1 MLSTPLS
8 YCKLSYMNSH
18 RHTILFVSEDPEA
31 CRSARDVFVEDQDY
45 RLINCET
52 EQSASEKLNDID
64 CQLIICDE
72 AAIANARKNFLVT
85 ERVRGPH
92 TARIVFG
99 QPGKADRAFKIAR
112 NCAAFLHLQQPLVD
126 EQLSMVAKRA
136 LEMAELS
143 RRHRI
148 LSRELKLSIDDNLFG
163 GHKEETIKA
172 PWSRF
177 EKLIYVSPAMD
188 TLCANAR
195 QAAATEL
202 PILIQGE
209 TGTGKELLARAVHY
223 NSSRR
228 ESPMHVQNCGGIAD
242 EALHSELFGH
252 VSGAFSG
259 AISDRLG
266 LFRAADG
273 GTVFLDEISEVSPA
287 FQVSLLRFLQEGE
300 VKPLGSDSIRIADV
314 RIIAASN
321 QRLEKLVSEGK
332 FRKDLYYRLKGFEL
346 DIPPLRDRVDD
357 IPALAAYFL
366 ERASEINS
374 KRIIGIS
381 REALDKLA
389 IYDFPGNVREL
400 EMEIS
405 RAAALAYNNSYI
417 LPKHFSSAISSLQ
430 HRKDVLAHIEA
441 DERTLKEIIED
452 MESQIVLR
460 VLTRLKW
467 NQSKAAES
475 LGLSRVGIANKI
487 KRYGLDQKDT

>member
-1 MLSTPLS
+1 
-8 YCKLSYMNSH
+8 MNSLVC
-18 RHTILFVSEDPEA
+18 TVLFVSQDPKA
-31 CRSARDVFVEDQDY
+31 NKSAKAVFADERHY

-52 EQSASEKLNDID
+52 EQDAAEKFNNVD

-72 AAIANARKNFLVT
+72 AVLANVRKNFLVT
-85 ERVRGPH
+85 ARVKGPQ

-99 QPGKADRAFKIAR
+99 DDSKSERIGKIAR
-112 NCAAFLHLQQPLVD
+112 NSAAFLRMRKPLKSEHLG
-126 EQLSMVAKRA
+126 MVAKRA

-148 LSRELKLSIDDNLFG
+148 LSRELKLSIDDDLFG
-163 GHKEETIKA
+163 GHKEEAIKA

-177 EKLIYVSPAMD
+177 EKLIYVSPSMD
-188 TLCANAR
+188 ALCAAAR
-195 QAAATEL
+195 QAARTEL

-228 ESPMHVQNCGGIAD
+228 ESPMHVQNCGGVTD

-252 VSGAFSG
+252 VSGGFPG

-273 GTVFLDEISEVSPA
+273 GTVFLDEISEISPA

-300 VKPLGSDSIRIADV
+300 VKPLGSDFVQNADV

-321 QRLEKLVSEGK
+321 RPLDRLVSEGK

-346 DIPPLRDRVDD
+346 DIPALRDRVDD
-357 IPALAAYFL
+357 IPALAAFFL
-366 ERASEINS
+366 ERAAEINS
-374 KRIIGIS
+374 KRIVGIS
-381 REALDKLA
+381 REALDKLSM
-389 IYDFPGNVREL
+389 YDFPGNVREL

-417 LPKHFSSAISSLQ
+417 LPKHFSEVIASIEA
-430 HRKDVLAHIEA
+430 RKDSLASIEA
-441 DERTLKEIIED
+441 DGRTLKEIIED
-452 MESQIVLR
+452 LESQIVFR
-460 VLTRLKW
+460 VLTRLNW
-467 NQSKAAES
+467 NQSKAAQS

-487 KRYGLDQKDT
+487 KRYSLDQKARQLNE